1 MANKKTDLKIKIKE
15 MSKKDWNR
23 VEQKKYFFL
32 NINGRIKELMQV
44 ESSGIASIMEFIKI
58 KEPLK
63 VNYFNKKSIL
73 LEKGYSW
80 VQIAYEKE
88 NFWITAIFNKEKKLI
103 QVYFDV
109 SKKNI
114 LKQNGES
121 FFYDLFIDVI
131 LMDKKMLVL
140 DENELEEAKRYKVIN
155 NQEYKLAMDTTKR
168 IMNFLSKE
176 ENIDELNKY
185 LYEIFNLLIDKK
197 ERTIIV

>member
-58 KEPLK
+58 KEPLR
-63 VNYFNKKSIL
+63 VNYFNKESIL

>member
-63 VNYFNKKSIL
+63 VNYFNKESIL